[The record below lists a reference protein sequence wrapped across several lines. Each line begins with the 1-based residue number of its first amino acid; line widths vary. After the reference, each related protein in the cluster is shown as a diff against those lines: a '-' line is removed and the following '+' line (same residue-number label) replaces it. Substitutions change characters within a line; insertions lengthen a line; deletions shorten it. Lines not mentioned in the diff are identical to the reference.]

1 MLGVRL
7 GPAHTYCFLEFLW
20 LCVVVE
26 LTETSRVPYYVYDL
40 GEDVRVLYT
49 TIVFCTPSLLA
60 MTHVCAPFFPP
71 FRDLAGNQLLVR
83 PENKLL
89 ICCAWT
95 LDGQCG
101 LRLC

>member
-1 MLGVRL
+1 
-7 GPAHTYCFLEFLW
+7 
-20 LCVVVE
+20 
-26 LTETSRVPYYVYDL
+26 
-40 GEDVRVLYT
+40 
-49 TIVFCTPSLLA
+49 

-83 PENKLL
+83 PATRENKLL
-89 ICCAWT
+89 ICCASAWT